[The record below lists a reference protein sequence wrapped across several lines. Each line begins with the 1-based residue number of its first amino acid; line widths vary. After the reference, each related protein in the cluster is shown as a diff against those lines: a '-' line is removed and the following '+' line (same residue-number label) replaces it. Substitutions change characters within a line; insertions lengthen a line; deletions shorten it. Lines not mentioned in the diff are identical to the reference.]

1 MVELRDR
8 IGKIVKDRRQAM
20 EMSQEELAERI
31 EKSTGFIGQI
41 ERGDSLPSIETLQAL
56 IHTLGI
62 NAELFFRE
70 NTYEPSDYNELF
82 SLLAEMTPQKREL
95 LIAFAKLLHKAD
107 I

>member
-1 MVELRDR
+1 MFGENLIELR
-8 IGKIVKDRRQAM
+8 KFHN
-20 EMSQEELAERI
+20 MSQEELAERI
-31 EKSTGFIGQI
+31 EKTTGFIGQI

-62 NAELFFRE
+62 NAELFFKD

-82 SLLAEMTPQKREL
+82 SLLAEMTPKKRDL

>member
-41 ERGDSLPSIETLQAL
+41 ERGDSLPSIETFQAL

-62 NAELFFRE
+62 NAELFFRD

-95 LIAFAKLLHKAD
+95 LIAFAKLLHKAY

>member
-1 MVELRDR
+1 MIDLRAR

-20 EMSQEELAERI
+20 NMSQEELAERI
-31 EKSTGFIGQI
+31 EKTTGFIGQI

-62 NAELFFRE
+62 NSELFFKD

-82 SLLAEMTPQKREL
+82 SLLAEMTPKKRDL